1 QGRQDE
7 GRSAFGCGAQGV
19 VDVEDSGEDE
29 RGVES
34 GGASALDVRVEPV
47 ADHERPMRA
56 EAAGGEFHHVR
67 GGFAD
72 DDRLGLGQSGDEVD
86 EGAVARDSA
95 DLGQQRVVGVAR
107 PPFGSGADDPAGEHD
122 LVVVDVR
129 VEPLCDG
136 HGCLVDGV
144 GDLESRGLERDPQT
158 GRAEEVDPGAGA
170 ESLGQAFGQNL
181 RRGGHFLGRRVD
193 AQTGDLLSGG
203 LGGAGGV
210 VRHIVDADRALVQP
224 ADAVDGPVD
233 RLGAVVDDAVEVEQD
248 AVDRPARGVG
258 RGSVFAVH
266 LLDDAGHWSPSA
278 SASARIS
285 SSSASISSSV
295 TLTDFSSFAEM
306 CVVDALT
313 AAAGSG
319 SGAGSLFASE
329 AVLGAA
335 SADSATD
342 SAAGSAA
349 LGASSAGSAAGA
361 VASAASGSAAAA
373 GSSAAASG
381 SSSAATSST
390 GSPSEASESS
400 APSGSSSISST
411 VSI

>member
-1 QGRQDE
+1 
-7 GRSAFGCGAQGV
+7 
-19 VDVEDSGEDE
+19 
-29 RGVES
+29 
-34 GGASALDVRVEPV
+34 
-47 ADHERPMRA
+47 
-56 EAAGGEFHHVR
+56 
-67 GGFAD
+67 
-72 DDRLGLGQSGDEVD
+72 
-86 EGAVARDSA
+86 
-95 DLGQQRVVGVAR
+95 
-107 PPFGSGADDPAGEHD
+107 SGADGPAGEHD
-122 LVVVDVR
+122 LVVVDLR

-144 GDLESRGLERDPQT
+144 GDLESRGLERDPQS

-224 ADAVDGPVD
+224 ADAVDGAVD
-233 RLGAVVDDAVEVEQD
+233 RSGAVVDDAVEVEQD
-248 AVDRPARGVG
+248 AGDRPARGVG

-306 CVVDALT
+306 CVVGVLA

-319 SGAGSLFASE
+319 SGSGSLFASE

-335 SADSATD
+335 SADSTTD

-349 LGASSAGSAAGA
+349 LGASSAGSSAGA
-361 VASAASGSAAAA
+361 VAS
-373 GSSAAASG
+373 AASG

-390 GSPSEASESS
+390 GSLSEASESS

-411 VSI
+411 VSISTPALRSGSSSPNRVPVALAVRRESSSYLSASSVSPYSLSTSA

>member
-1 QGRQDE
+1 
-7 GRSAFGCGAQGV
+7 
-19 VDVEDSGEDE
+19 
-29 RGVES
+29 
-34 GGASALDVRVEPV
+34 
-47 ADHERPMRA
+47 
-56 EAAGGEFHHVR
+56 
-67 GGFAD
+67 
-72 DDRLGLGQSGDEVD
+72 
-86 EGAVARDSA
+86 
-95 DLGQQRVVGVAR
+95 
-107 PPFGSGADDPAGEHD
+107 
-122 LVVVDVR
+122 
-129 VEPLCDG
+129 PLCDG

-342 SAAGSAA
+342 SAA
-349 LGASSAGSAAGA
+349 LGASSAGSSAGA
-361 VASAASGSAAAA
+361 VASAASGSASAA

-390 GSPSEASESS
+390 GSLSEASESS

-411 VSI
+411 VSISTPALRSGSSSPNRVPVALAVRRESSSYLSASSVSPHSLSTSA

>member
-1 QGRQDE
+1 
-7 GRSAFGCGAQGV
+7 
-19 VDVEDSGEDE
+19 
-29 RGVES
+29 
-34 GGASALDVRVEPV
+34 
-47 ADHERPMRA
+47 
-56 EAAGGEFHHVR
+56 
-67 GGFAD
+67 
-72 DDRLGLGQSGDEVD
+72 
-86 EGAVARDSA
+86 
-95 DLGQQRVVGVAR
+95 
-107 PPFGSGADDPAGEHD
+107 
-122 LVVVDVR
+122 
-129 VEPLCDG
+129 
-136 HGCLVDGV
+136 DGV

-193 AQTGDLLSGG
+193 AQTGGLLSGG

-233 RLGAVVDDAVEVEQD
+233 RSGAVVDDAVEVEQD

-319 SGAGSLFASE
+319 SGAGSLVASE

-342 SAAGSAA
+342 SAEGSAA
-349 LGASSAGSAAGA
+349 LGASSAGSAAASVASAAGA
-361 VASAASGSAAAA
+361 VAS
-373 GSSAAASG
+373 AASG

-390 GSPSEASESS
+390 GSPSEASGSS

-411 VSI
+411 VSISTPALRSGASSPNRVPVALAVRRESSSYLSASSVSPYSLSTSA

>member
-1 QGRQDE
+1 
-7 GRSAFGCGAQGV
+7 
-19 VDVEDSGEDE
+19 
-29 RGVES
+29 
-34 GGASALDVRVEPV
+34 
-47 ADHERPMRA
+47 
-56 EAAGGEFHHVR
+56 
-67 GGFAD
+67 
-72 DDRLGLGQSGDEVD
+72 
-86 EGAVARDSA
+86 
-95 DLGQQRVVGVAR
+95 
-107 PPFGSGADDPAGEHD
+107 
-122 LVVVDVR
+122 
-129 VEPLCDG
+129 
-136 HGCLVDGV
+136 
-144 GDLESRGLERDPQT
+144 
-158 GRAEEVDPGAGA
+158 
-170 ESLGQAFGQNL
+170 
-181 RRGGHFLGRRVD
+181 
-193 AQTGDLLSGG
+193 GDLLSGG

-233 RLGAVVDDAVEVEQD
+233 RSGAVVDDAVEVEQD

-335 SADSATD
+335 SEIGKRRVGREWRRGDG
-342 SAAGSAA
+342 AG
-349 LGASSAGSAAGA
+349 GR
-361 VASAASGSAAAA
+361 
-373 GSSAAASG
+373 
-381 SSSAATSST
+381 
-390 GSPSEASESS
+390 E
-400 APSGSSSISST
+400 
-411 VSI
+411 